1 MRGNPS
7 RARRRAARA
16 VRQPARMTDYQRHRQ
31 AEQLHGVDKIRDY
44 LHDIELDISP
54 DVLNELIEDEDGAP
68 LPPCTVCGL
77 AVEWNHRDKAWQH
90 RSTGRRRC
98 HNADSDATPEDDV
111 AAPESDSP
119 VTHHHA
125 DTEPVREPNAY
136 ELAILG
142 ALQHKSVYQGSVP
155 VDDIRRRRLR
165 NRDSKRARRLQ
176 RRSKVRRM
184 RRRHQAAAGNAAA
197 FALFMLTSAFIGA
210 VTMLASPG
218 WWIA

>member
-16 VRQPARMTDYQRHRQ
+16 VRRPSRMTDYQRHRQ

-44 LHDIELDISP
+44 LHDIDLE
-54 DVLNELIEDEDGAP
+54 VLNELAHSDTHGEQDVCDQVDDSAEDGAEVVHP
-68 LPPCTVCGL
+68 T
-77 AVEWNHRDKAWQH
+77 
-90 RSTGRRRC
+90 
-98 HNADSDATPEDDV
+98 
-111 AAPESDSP
+111 
-119 VTHHHA
+119 THHHA

-184 RRRHQAAAGNAAA
+184 RRRHQSAAGNAAA

-210 VTMLASPG
+210 VTMLDSPS

>member
-16 VRQPARMTDYQRHRQ
+16 VRQPSRMTDYQRHRQ

-54 DVLNELIEDEDGAP
+54 DVLNELIEDED
-68 LPPCTVCGL
+68 
-77 AVEWNHRDKAWQH
+77 
-90 RSTGRRRC
+90 
-98 HNADSDATPEDDV
+98 DV
-111 AAPESDSP
+111 AAPESDGP

-184 RRRHQAAAGNAAA
+184 RRRHQSTAGNAAA
-197 FALFMLTSAFIGA
+197 FLLFMLTSAFIGA
-210 VTMLASPG
+210 VTMLDSPG

>member
-16 VRQPARMTDYQRHRQ
+16 VRQPSRMTDYQRHRQ

-68 LPPCTVCGL
+68 LPPCTVCG
-77 AVEWNHRDKAWQH
+77 
-90 RSTGRRRC
+90 
-98 HNADSDATPEDDV
+98 
-111 AAPESDSP
+111 

-184 RRRHQAAAGNAAA
+184 RRRHQSAAGNAAA